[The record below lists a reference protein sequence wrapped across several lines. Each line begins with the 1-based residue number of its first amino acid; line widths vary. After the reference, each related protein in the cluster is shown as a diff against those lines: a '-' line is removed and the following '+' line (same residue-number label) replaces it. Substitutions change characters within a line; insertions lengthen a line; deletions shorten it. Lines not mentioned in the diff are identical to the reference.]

1 MLFKFSRHTH
11 KRGKEK
17 EEISLSHH
25 LMSSFGVTLI
35 SALHEAY
42 GAYVTFSA
50 FKILFVMNPS
60 ISSNFSNNNFVLL
73 LCLKRI
79 FFVFEHFFALRCF
92 LRKSRKSSSL
102 KKSSSSGLRKNF
114 VTQRT
119 RAHML
124 RKIAQSSVS
133 RHAQMRNALANGSM
147 VRV

>member
-1 MLFKFSRHTH
+1 MSLSEVMIKKSLKVSYTRKELEKNKFGSPFCCTNFRDTH

-60 ISSNFSNNNFVLL
+60 ISSNFSNNNFNFVLL

-102 KKSSSSGLRKNF
+102 KKSSSASKEK
-114 VTQRT
+114 T
-119 RAHML
+119 
-124 RKIAQSSVS
+124 S
-133 RHAQMRNALANGSM
+133 
-147 VRV
+147 